1 MQKNLIYHT
10 DECLDLDSMSYIPEN
25 KPWTS
30 CKIYRVENE
39 SKVNF
44 EVIRLDDY
52 WYKEEVQESL
62 VGEFSDFLSAAQK
75 AEALSLTER
84 AINNWPPVY
93 RQYH

>member
-1 MQKNLIYHT
+1 MQKYLIYHT
-10 DECLDLDSMSYIPEN
+10 DECLDLDSMSYVPDN

-75 AEALSLTER
+75 AEALFLTER